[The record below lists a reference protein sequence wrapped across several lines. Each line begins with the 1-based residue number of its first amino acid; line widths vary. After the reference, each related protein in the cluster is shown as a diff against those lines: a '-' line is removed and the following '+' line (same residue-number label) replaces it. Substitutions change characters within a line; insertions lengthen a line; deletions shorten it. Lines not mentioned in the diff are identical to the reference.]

1 MSPPRTLYEKVWD
14 RHVVVPETAETPGVM
29 YVDLHLVHE
38 ALSILLGVA
47 FVLVE
52 LHHDCTGEDCVICAA
67 VALDVAYLRTE
78 AAALPQ
84 VIFTAITLFAVVLEI
99 VAFEQTHRQKPSPV
113 TLKVKLSD

>member
-1 MSPPRTLYEKVWD
+1 MRQESFSGRKHRVLALIVGTL
-14 RHVVVPETAETPGVM
+14 
-29 YVDLHLVHE
+29 L

-84 VIFTAITLFAVVLEI
+84 LVFTAIALFEVVLEI
-99 VAFEQTHRQKPSPV
+99 AAFEQTHRQKPSPV

>member
-1 MSPPRTLYEKVWD
+1 MSMRQK
-14 RHVVVPETAETPGVM
+14 PGFVRIRR
-29 YVDLHLVHE
+29 VLALIAGTIL

-52 LHHDCTGEDCVICAA
+52 LHHDCTGEDCIICAA

-84 VIFTAITLFAVVLEI
+84 LIFTAIALFALVLEI
-99 VAFEQTHRQKPSPV
+99 AAFEQTQRQKPSPV

>member
-1 MSPPRTLYEKVWD
+1 MRQK
-14 RHVVVPETAETPGVM
+14 PGFVRIRR
-29 YVDLHLVHE
+29 VLALI
-38 ALSILLGVA
+38 AGAILTLSILLGVA

-52 LHHDCTGEDCVICAA
+52 LHHNCTGEDCVICAA

-84 VIFTAITLFAVVLEI
+84 LVFTVIALFALVLEI
-99 VAFEQTHRQKPSPV
+99 AAFEPTKRQKPSPV

>member
-1 MSPPRTLYEKVWD
+1 MRQK
-14 RHVVVPETAETPGVM
+14 PGFVRIRR
-29 YVDLHLVHE
+29 VLALIAGAIL
-38 ALSILLGVA
+38 ALSILLGIA

-84 VIFTAITLFAVVLEI
+84 VVFTAIALFSVVLEI
-99 VAFEQTHRQKPSPV
+99 AAFEQTQQQKPSPV

>member
-1 MSPPRTLYEKVWD
+1 MRQK
-14 RHVVVPETAETPGVM
+14 PGCVR
-29 YVDLHLVHE
+29 VQQFFAL
-38 ALSILLGVA
+38 ALSAIFALTILLGVA

-67 VALDVAYLRTE
+67 VQQDVAYLKAE

-84 VIFTAITLFAVVLEI
+84 PVFTAIVLFAVVLEI
-99 VAFEQTHRQKPSPV
+99 AAFEPTKRQKPSPI

>member
-1 MSPPRTLYEKVWD
+1 MRQKPFLGRIRRVL
-14 RHVVVPETAETPGVM
+14 ALIAGAI
-29 YVDLHLVHE
+29 L

-52 LHHDCTGEDCVICAA
+52 LHHNCTGEDCVICAA

-84 VIFTAITLFAVVLEI
+84 LIFTAIALFVVVLEI
-99 VAFEQTHRQKPSPV
+99 AAFEQTHRQKPSPV

>member
-1 MSPPRTLYEKVWD
+1 MSMRQK
-14 RHVVVPETAETPGVM
+14 PGFVRIRR
-29 YVDLHLVHE
+29 VIALIAGTILT
-38 ALSILLGVA
+38 LSILLGVA

-84 VIFTAITLFAVVLEI
+84 LVFTVIALFALVLEI
-99 VAFEQTHRQKPSPV
+99 AAFEQTHRQKPSPV